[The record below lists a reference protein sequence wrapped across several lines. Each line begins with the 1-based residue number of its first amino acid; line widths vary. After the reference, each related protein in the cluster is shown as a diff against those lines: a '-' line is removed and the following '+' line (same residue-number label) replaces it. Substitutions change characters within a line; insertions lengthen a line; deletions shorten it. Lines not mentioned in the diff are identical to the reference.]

1 MKAAPSP
8 SAAAVLE
15 RPALRVKKRVR
26 PAKTADRHQM
36 GDQMAKPAAR
46 EPGVKVE
53 GRWLGEERGPA
64 RFDQVK
70 IDRVI
75 GRGADACGHPAKYG
89 GHRAMN
95 VAGGNQPNAR
105 VTGHH
110 SRQIAGVLQVL
121 PIQVGDSGG
130 ERRMV

>member
-46 EPGVKVE
+46 KPRVKVE
-53 GRWLGEERGPA
+53 GWWLGEERGPA
-64 RFDQVK
+64 RFDQIK

-75 GRGADACGHPAKYG
+75 GRGADAGRHARKDG
-89 GHRAMN
+89 GHRAVN
-95 VAGGNQPNAR
+95 VAGGNQPN
-105 VTGHH
+105 
-110 SRQIAGVLQVL
+110 
-121 PIQVGDSGG
+121 
-130 ERRMV
+130 

>member
-1 MKAAPSP
+1 MKAAPETLVF
-8 SAAAVLE
+8 AFARTVFALE
-15 RPALRVKKRVR
+15 GPALRVKKRVR
-26 PAKTADRHQM
+26 SAKTADRHQM

-75 GRGADACGHPAKYG
+75 GRRADAGGHAGKDG
-89 GHRAMN
+89 GHRAVNM
-95 VAGGNQPNAR
+95 AGGNQPNAWM
-105 VTGHH
+105 TGHY
-110 SRQIAGVLQVL
+110 SRQIAGVL
-121 PIQVGDSGG
+121 
-130 ERRMV
+130 